1 MSFLKFFTCASFQK
15 NHSNHDKS
23 TKSTHKIPA
32 KLPLQDIQLYGYSK
46 MGFGRRKT
54 HSQDSFCIMKSFTK
68 DCHFFAIYDGHGHS
82 GLEASLKAN
91 QYIEKY
97 LKENARK
104 IERIQTDKQFR
115 SLLKKAFTKTEET
128 FKAAPFDYTSS
139 GTCCIAVLIQKNKCF
154 IANLGDSKAILCQE
168 NLDNSQI
175 KSIELSKDHKPSRTD
190 EKNRILQM
198 GGKIKRL
205 HYHDVSVGPYRV
217 WGNDEGPGIAV
228 SRSLGDL
235 RAKEVGVIWEPEIDK
250 VELKGNDRYIVIASD
265 GLWDLMEVEEVSKFL
280 SEWDEK
286 GNDRAKSSEALVLE
300 ARTRWEQMNFKSKM
314 KEELESQGL
323 AGVNVSCD
331 DITVIVAYLN
341 FAGVGKNN
349 NQKQIVD
356 LG

>member
-1 MSFLKFFTCASFQK
+1 MSFFKFFSCSSFHK
-15 NHSNHDKS
+15 NPDKSKS
-23 TKSTHKIPA
+23 TKKPS
-32 KLPLQDIQLYGYSK
+32 KLPLEDIQLYAYSK

-91 QYIEKY
+91 DYIEKH
-97 LKENARK
+97 LKANAQK
-104 IERIQTDKQFR
+104 IQRIQTDKQFK
-115 SLLKKAFTKTEET
+115 SLLKKTFTKTEET

-139 GTCCIAVLIQKNKCF
+139 GTCCIAVLIQKNKCYV
-154 IANLGDSKAILCQE
+154 ANLGDSKAVLCQE
-168 NLDNSQI
+168 DNENHL
-175 KSIELSKDHKPSRTD
+175 KSVELSKDHKPSRID
-190 EKNRILQM
+190 EKNRIIQM

-250 VELKGNDRYIVIASD
+250 IELKGKEKYIVIASD
-265 GLWDLMEVEEVSKFL
+265 GLWDLMEVDEVTKFL
-280 SEWDEK
+280 SEWDQK

-300 ARTRWEQMNFKSKM
+300 ARSRWEQMNFASKM
-314 KEELESQGL
+314 KQELEDQGL
-323 AGVNVSCD
+323 AGVSVSCD

-341 FAGVGKNN
+341 FTGGGDK
-349 NQKQIVD
+349 KSEQIVVD
-356 LG
+356 IG